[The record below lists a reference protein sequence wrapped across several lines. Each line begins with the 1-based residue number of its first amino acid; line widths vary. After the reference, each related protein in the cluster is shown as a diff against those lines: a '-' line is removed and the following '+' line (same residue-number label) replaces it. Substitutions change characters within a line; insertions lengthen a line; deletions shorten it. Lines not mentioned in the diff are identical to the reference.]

1 MPNHHNSYMN
11 FTRQKIHRKIHDCV
25 RWINASRAKP
35 FGILSADK
43 FLCFVS
49 TVNCCTE
56 RRNIHM
62 RSKDMF
68 FVPFAQLRYKVRDK
82 LCCIRATLLNLIVI
96 CRLLLVFRLLPLT
109 TAIEEIV
116 EMFII
121 ILFVRRNCVFILIWG
136 TDSHKIRNRKR
147 EIKKSRS
154 GQFIGCSMATKKHGP
169 NFYPTILFEYFD
181 DVQLESWCV
190 SLGLWVS
197 GRMWWR
203 KRS

>member
-68 FVPFAQLRYKVRDK
+68 FVPFAQLRYKVQDK

-109 TAIEEIV
+109 TAIEEMV

-121 ILFVRRNCVFILIWG
+121 IFVCAEKLCFYSYLRYGFAQNPQQKARNKKVPVRAIYWLFDG
-136 TDSHKIRNRKR
+136 H
-147 EIKKSRS
+147 
-154 GQFIGCSMATKKHGP
+154 KKHGP